1 MIVDL
6 LLLSGAILSIGVG
19 YNKGLFAS
27 LFAVI
32 GYFGGGVAALLLV
45 MDYTEGWKVTISLV
59 GLYII
64 GIFIGAGLGRSILQ
78 SLGRSIHKKI
88 LFGPFKFLD
97 SLFGG
102 ALYLLQFALF
112 SLLVLSVLRFLPFE
126 AISEQ
131 IEVSRAFT
139 YFSGASPLSFLTSDL
154 LQSISSHLD
163 LPKS

>member
-19 YNKGLFAS
+19 YNKGLIAS

-45 MDYTEGWKVTISLV
+45 MDYTEGWKVSISLV

-64 GIFIGAGLGRSILQ
+64 GIFIGAALGRSILQ
-78 SLGRSIHKKI
+78 RLGKSIHKRI

-97 SLFGG
+97 SLLGG
-102 ALYLLQFALF
+102 ALYLLQCALF
-112 SLLVLSVLRFLPFE
+112 SVLVLSVLRFLPFE
-126 AISEQ
+126 GISEQ
-131 IEVSRAFT
+131 IEGSRAFT
-139 YFSGASPLSFLTSDL
+139 YFSGVNPLSFLTSDL

>member
-6 LLLSGAILSIGVG
+6 LLLGGAILSIGVG
-19 YNKGLFAS
+19 YNKGLVAS

-45 MDYTEGWKVTISLV
+45 MDYTEGWKVSISLV
-59 GLYII
+59 AFYIT
-64 GIFIGAGLGRSILQ
+64 GIFIGAALGRSILQ
-78 SLGRSIHKKI
+78 RLGKSIRKRI

-97 SLFGG
+97 SLLGG

-126 AISEQ
+126 
-131 IEVSRAFT
+131 
-139 YFSGASPLSFLTSDL
+139 
-154 LQSISSHLD
+154 
-163 LPKS
+163 

>member
-19 YNKGLFAS
+19 YNKGLIAS

-45 MDYTEGWKVTISLV
+45 MDYTEGWKVSISLV

-64 GIFIGAGLGRSILQ
+64 GIFIGAALGRSILQ
-78 SLGRSIHKKI
+78 RLGKSIHKRI

-102 ALYLLQFALF
+102 ALYLLQCALF
-112 SLLVLSVLRFLPFE
+112 SVLVLSVLRFLPFQ

-139 YFSGASPLSFLTSDL
+139 YFSESNPLSFLTSNL

>member
-1 MIVDL
+1 MQRL
-6 LLLSGAILSIGVG
+6 GKSIR
-19 YNKGLFAS
+19 K
-27 LFAVI
+27 
-32 GYFGGGVAALLLV
+32 
-45 MDYTEGWKVTISLV
+45 
-59 GLYII
+59 
-64 GIFIGAGLGRSILQ
+64 R
-78 SLGRSIHKKI
+78 I

-97 SLFGG
+97 SLLGG

-126 AISEQ
+126 AISQQ

-139 YFSGASPLSFLTSDL
+139 YVSGANPLSFLTSNL